1 MPKQKLEYF
10 QNFEIIYS
18 FKNYILID
26 LKSTSK
32 SNLNENLA
40 LLLTT
45 SGSTGSPKFVRLSYK
60 NLSSN
65 AESIIDYLK
74 ISKKDRPITT
84 LPMSYSFGLSIIN
97 SHLIAGAKILVTSK
111 SLMEKSFWD
120 FFRMSKAT
128 SMSGVPFTFEI
139 LKKLRFFRME
149 TPYLKT
155 LTQAGG
161 KLNVDLLKEYADFCK
176 LNNKDFYVMYGQ
188 TEATARISYVPPEK
202 LLSKIGSIGLS
213 IPGGNLSIVDENMQ
227 CIDDANIVGEIKY
240 SGPNVS
246 MGYASSQM
254 DLIKGD
260 DNFGELLTGDLAKKD
275 EDNFYF
281 IVGRKKR
288 FIKIFGNRINL
299 DEVEQILKPAFGEVA
314 CVGQDD
320 KMIIYLT
327 DESEIK
333 NIKTLLREMIGINK
347 TAYQIKTLR
356 NIPKNNSGKILYS
369 ELRSMNIDEYL
380 KKDPYSLNKIEKSNF
395 LNEYLHFLHDH
406 HYTSSENYK
415 KIIDSIK
422 FSFNESKFNYK
433 KLPFLPVRLFK
444 MHSLKS
450 IHDGDVVKTMTSSGT
465 SGQQVSKIYLD
476 KETSLNQTKAMTR
489 IVSDFIGTK
498 RAPMIIIDSLSVLKI
513 YICFLQEAGIL
524 GFSMFASKNICF
536 G

>member
-1 MPKQKLEYF
+1 MFGSIENFSNNTALEDENNYQMTYDEICSFSSNLDLLIPKRSLILALCSNTIESIVGYISFIKNKTVPILVDNSQSQDAILKLKKLYEPEFIWMPKQKLEYF
-10 QNFEIIYS
+10 QNFEIVYS
-18 FKNYILID
+18 FKNYILIN
-26 LKSTSK
+26 LKSTSR

-45 SGSTGSPKFVRLSYK
+45 SGSTGSPKLVRLTYK

-65 AESIIDYLK
+65 AESIIGYLK

-120 FFRMSKAT
+120 FLRMSKAT

-139 LKKLRFFRME
+139 LKKLRFFKME

-213 IPGGNLSIVDENMQ
+213 IPGGSLSIVDENMQ
-227 CIDDANIVGEIKY
+227 CLDDANFVGELKY

-246 MGYASSQM
+246 MGYASSKM

-281 IVGRKKR
+281 IVGRKKD
-288 FIKIFGNRINL
+288 L
-299 DEVEQILKPAFGEVA
+299 
-314 CVGQDD
+314 
-320 KMIIYLT
+320 
-327 DESEIK
+327 
-333 NIKTLLREMIGINK
+333 
-347 TAYQIKTLR
+347 
-356 NIPKNNSGKILYS
+356 
-369 ELRSMNIDEYL
+369 
-380 KKDPYSLNKIEKSNF
+380 
-395 LNEYLHFLHDH
+395 
-406 HYTSSENYK
+406 
-415 KIIDSIK
+415 
-422 FSFNESKFNYK
+422 
-433 KLPFLPVRLFK
+433 
-444 MHSLKS
+444 
-450 IHDGDVVKTMTSSGT
+450 
-465 SGQQVSKIYLD
+465 
-476 KETSLNQTKAMTR
+476 
-489 IVSDFIGTK
+489 
-498 RAPMIIIDSLSVLKI
+498 
-513 YICFLQEAGIL
+513 
-524 GFSMFASKNICF
+524 
-536 G
+536 

>member
-1 MPKQKLEYF
+1 MFGSIENFSNNTALEDENNYQMTYDEICSFSSNLDLLIPKRSLILALCSNTIESIVGYISFIKNKTVPILVDNSQSQDAILKLKKLYEPEFIWMPKQKLEYF
-10 QNFEIIYS
+10 QNFEIVYS

-26 LKSTSK
+26 LKSTSR

-45 SGSTGSPKFVRLSYK
+45 SGSTGSPKLVRLTYK

-120 FFRMSKAT
+120 FLRISKAT

-139 LKKLRFFRME
+139 LKKLRFFKME

-213 IPGGNLSIVDENMQ
+213 IPGGSLSIVDENMQ
-227 CIDDANIVGEIKY
+227 CIDDANFVGELKY

-246 MGYASSQM
+246 MGYASSKM

-288 FIKIFGNRINL
+288 FVKIYGNRVNL
-299 DEVEQILKPAFGEVA
+299 DELEDLIKAVVSDVA
-314 CVGQDD
+314 CAGTDD
-320 KMIIYLT
+320 NLQIYITDKKYMDLVKKYVTKKTGLHFKAFNINII
-327 DESEIK
+327 ESIPK
-333 NIKTLLREMIGINK
+333 NLSGK
-347 TAYQIKTLR
+347 TAYTDL
-356 NIPKNNSGKILYS
+356 
-369 ELRSMNIDEYL
+369 
-380 KKDPYSLNKIEKSNF
+380 
-395 LNEYLHFLHDH
+395 
-406 HYTSSENYK
+406 
-415 KIIDSIK
+415 
-422 FSFNESKFNYK
+422 
-433 KLPFLPVRLFK
+433 
-444 MHSLKS
+444 
-450 IHDGDVVKTMTSSGT
+450 
-465 SGQQVSKIYLD
+465 
-476 KETSLNQTKAMTR
+476 
-489 IVSDFIGTK
+489 
-498 RAPMIIIDSLSVLKI
+498 
-513 YICFLQEAGIL
+513 
-524 GFSMFASKNICF
+524 
-536 G
+536 